1 MKPIWTKCSSMLK
14 DILCMLQESWDK
26 WKESIKKAL
35 KHRDFPIQ
43 PNDQSLGEAKKEK
56 KLLIHV
62 TKEIMHYMQPN

>member
-1 MKPIWTKCSSMLK
+1 
-14 DILCMLQESWDK
+14 MLQESWDK